1 MWCVPRPALHPTD
14 SVLDAARDLVTQR
27 GPRAAGIRDIA
38 ERSGAPSG
46 SLYHRFRSRD
56 ELVAQAWLRAV
67 RRFQDRFVDALGSED
82 STTAVTDAVRWGVEF
97 ALSQPQDARLLLT
110 YSRTALLDA
119 EPTGDLAEEL
129 AMVNAPIEEAV
140 RALALRVHGRV
151 SAEALE
157 RVTYAVIDMPLA
169 VVRRHLLA
177 GTLNHEAAASLA
189 SAALALIE
197 DNREAK

>member
-1 MWCVPRPALHPTD
+1 
-14 SVLDAARDLVTQR
+14 VLDAARDLVTQR

-38 ERSGAPSG
+38 ERSGAPNG

-56 ELVAQAWLRAV
+56 ELVARAWLRAV
-67 RRFQDRFVDALGSED
+67 RRFQNRFVDALGGED
-82 STTAVTDAVRWGVEF
+82 PSTAVTDAVRWGVEF

-119 EPTGDLAEEL
+119 EPTGALAEEL

-140 RALALRVHGRV
+140 RALALRVHGGV

-157 RVTYAVIDMPLA
+157 RVTYAVIDLPLA
-169 VVRRHLLA
+169 VVRRHVLA
-177 GTLNHEAAASLA
+177 GTLNHETAPTLA

-197 DNREAK
+197 DKDAK